1 MTVIDILNLTETCS
15 FFNTII
21 NNEKSLWRYLLSTHY
36 GQKVTPKL
44 TRPKFLYRL
53 IYRTS
58 IARYI
63 PFYHECDVTCVHLVN
78 QFFRFYS
85 KSSAHR
91 TLEMTLRSNF
101 QKENISYGINKIT
114 WGVIEETSTRV
125 EKVQLYVYFTEFISR
140 RCNLCI
146 IKSFQNLENGF
157 INLLRLNSCLH
168 NLKPAFISKVNYLL
182 FNSLISVTIY
192 VSK

>member
-1 MTVIDILNLTETCS
+1 MNVMSHT
-15 FFNTII
+15 
-21 NNEKSLWRYLLSTHY
+21 
-36 GQKVTPKL
+36 
-44 TRPKFLYRL
+44 
-53 IYRTS
+53 
-58 IARYI
+58 
-63 PFYHECDVTCVHLVN
+63 VHLVN

-85 KSSAHR
+85 KSSTHR

-101 QKENISYGINKIT
+101 QKENISYGINKIK
-114 WGVIEETSTRV
+114 WDVIEETSTRV

-157 INLLRLNSCLH
+157 INLLRLNSCLR
-168 NLKPAFISKVNYLL
+168 NLKPAFISKVNYLS